1 MTTIFMKKSDSDN
14 KMEEY
19 YLLDVV
25 SDNEDSVLKNKSTG
39 EELVGA
45 ITIYGDYI
53 SFMTRFTL
61 LDYDVM
67 AIIPDGF

>member
-1 MTTIFMKKSDSDN
+1 MKRQGSEN

-25 SDNEDSVLKNKSTG
+25 SDNEDSTLKNKSTG
-39 EELVGA
+39 EELVGS

-61 LDYDVM
+61 LDYIVM